1 MSIQTLTNSLYMV
14 LSFDDDRYAKVTV
27 MTQAYIVGEHESG
40 TYHCYNN
47 SGKALFARVTGVTR
61 VREVTIPAKV
71 QADGSEY
78 VVSTIGEGAFYGTNG
93 VGKNSVKFAEGSEV
107 TAFQYGAFQCKS
119 LKQLEIPEQLRFI
132 HAGAFSGTPTLTTVT
147 VHKNN
152 SDFRVD
158 DDGCLYTSDMSKLIF
173 VPRNKAGQ
181 FHLSSHVKEIC
192 GCALE
197 NCQKITEIC
206 FDGEPSVT
214 SIGERAFAGTGI
226 TNFAVPPTVTK
237 IGAAAFMKCV
247 ALEKISFGQNCM
259 LDEFSNSLFE
269 GCSLIRSLQVPKHV
283 KVLRS
288 RCFAKMTDLANY
300 ESPSRTGFEHLTFEK
315 GSQLKVIQANVFYCL
330 PLKDVQI
337 PDTLIELDEANFF
350 GCDNIEK
357 FDISSSH
364 ERFSWTS
371 AGVLMSANGDTIHY
385 VKRSAKQCEISDTVR
400 VISDNAFHRC
410 KQLNIVRLTSDKSK
424 LTKIGQFAFA
434 HTAIVRFVVPRSLK
448 IIGHHAFAGCTSLTE
463 VFFKDPDR
471 SNLNTIESRAFEA
484 AGVKNLDLPKH
495 LQTIGPFAFAH
506 SQIVNVKWPMNIL
519 KITRG
524 AFSGCKKLIKIL
536 LVAQTDVIVEQGAL
550 DQIAESAE
558 ILCARDVKVTFR
570 DSQDE
575 VPVSTYDEVPDI
587 FKEEN
592 KLAKPV
598 EPRVDFEELVL
609 DENEWAEEQEL
620 GVGGFGKVVL
630 ARNQKTNEVAAVK
643 HIQGLQDS
651 RLLFKEAK
659 VLARLVH
666 PAICGIVGI
675 TFPSEEKDA
684 GIYLEYCSNSSLS
697 KMIYDNQA
705 RLENLDETAL
715 AKITAGICYGLR
727 YVHAMGVIHR
737 DVKPGNVLLNDKFE
751 PKIAD
756 FGSATVSTASITMTM
771 TMTMTQAGIQ
781 GMTRKYIAPE
791 VLQNQLTHKADVFA
805 FAVSMYELLTGNPY
819 ENDKVFA
826 GIPAAHIGQVDP
838 WRRPDLDQALP
849 RVPNVVRQMIDNCWA
864 PFEAR
869 WDFDDVIKAMSDIGW
884 QVTEQEPDRQAVDDY
899 IETILEFERRYP
911 PSSDV
916 TIV

>member
-1 MSIQTLTNSLYMV
+1 
-14 LSFDDDRYAKVTV
+14 

-40 TYHCYNN
+40 TYHCYGN
-47 SGKALFARVTGVTR
+47 SGKALFARVTKASLT
-61 VREVTIPAKV
+61 REVTIPVKV

-78 VVSTIGEGAFYGTNG
+78 VVSTIGEGAFYGSNG
-93 VGKNSVKFAEGSEV
+93 IGKNSVKFAEGSEV
-107 TAFQYGAFQCKS
+107 TAFQYGAFHCEY
-119 LKQLEIPEQLRFI
+119 LKQLEIPEQLHFI
-132 HAGAFSGTPTLTTVT
+132 HAGAFRGTSQLTTVT

-152 SDFRVD
+152 SNFLVD
-158 DDGCLYTSDMSKLIF
+158 DDGCLYTHDMSKLIF
-173 VPRNKAGQ
+173 VPRNKTGE
-181 FHLSSHVKEIC
+181 FHLPSQVKEIC

-197 NCQKITEIC
+197 NCTEITEIC

-237 IGAAAFMKCV
+237 IGAAAFMTCLS
-247 ALEKISFGQNCM
+247 LEKINFGRNCS

-269 GCSLIRSLQVPKHV
+269 GCSSVRSLQVPKHV

-288 RCFAKMTDLANY
+288 RCFAKMSDATPS
-300 ESPSRTGFEHLTFEK
+300 ESRSPMGFEHLTFEK

-330 PLKDVQI
+330 PLKDIQI

-350 GCDNIEK
+350 GCDHIEK
-357 FDISSSH
+357 FDISSNH
-364 ERFSWTS
+364 KRFSWTS
-371 AGVLMSANGDTIHY
+371 TGVLMSANGDTIHY
-385 VKRSAKQCEISDTVR
+385 VTRNTRQCEISDTVR

-410 KQLNIVRLTSDKSK
+410 KQLNIVRLRSDKSK

-434 HTAIVRFVVPRSLK
+434 HTALVRFVIPRSLK

-463 VFFKDPDR
+463 VSFKDPDR
-471 SNLNTIESRAFEA
+471 SNLNTIESRAFES
-484 AGVKNLDLPKH
+484 AGLKNMDLPNH
-495 LQTIGPFAFAH
+495 LQNIGPYAFAH
-506 SQIVNVKWPMNIL
+506 SQIVNVKWPMNVL

-524 AFSGCKKLIKIL
+524 AFSGCKKLVKIL
-536 LVAQTDVIVEQGAL
+536 LIAQADVIVEPDAL
-550 DQIAESAE
+550 CDVAESAE

-570 DSQDE
+570 DSEND
-575 VPVSTYDEVPDI
+575 VPVHTYDEVPDI

-598 EPRVDFEELVL
+598 EPHVDFEELVL
-609 DENEWAEEQEL
+609 DENEWLEEREL

-630 ARNQKTNEVAAVK
+630 ARNQRTNEVAAVK

-651 RLLFKEAK
+651 YLLMKEAK

-666 PAICGIVGI
+666 PAICGIVGV
-675 TFPSEEKDA
+675 TFPSEGKDA

-697 KMIYDNQA
+697 HMIYDKQA
-705 RLENLDETAL
+705 RLENLDETVL
-715 AKITAGICYGLR
+715 AKLTAGFCYGLR
-727 YVHAMGVIHR
+727 YVHAMRVIHR

-756 FGSATVSTASITMTM
+756 FGSATVSTASITMTL
-771 TMTMTQAGIQ
+771 TMTVNQAGIQ

-791 VLQNQLTHKADVFA
+791 VLSQNQLTPKADVFA
-805 FAVSMYELLTGNPY
+805 FAVSMYELLTGSPY
-819 ENDKVFA
+819 ENDNAFA
-826 GIPAAHIGQVDP
+826 GIPATHIGVINP
-838 WRRPDLDQALP
+838 SLRPDLDQALP
-849 RVPNVVRQMIDNCWA
+849 NVPIAVRQMIDNCWA

-869 WDFDDVIKAMSDIGW
+869 WEFDDVIRAMSEIGW
-884 QVTEQEPDRQAVDDY
+884 QVTEQEPDRQAVDEY

-911 PSSDV
+911 PSCDV